1 MIIKLKFNS
10 IFAYSESE
18 NKYCYYEFSSGIN
31 VIGGENTSG
40 KSSLLQMLLYAF
52 GINDVKESLS
62 EILEYKPVIRL
73 DCELFKNGIYHRILF
88 IRDDDFFYIKYQ
100 NKVLSFSGINSNQAQ
115 EHIRLKNY
123 LSELFD
129 FSLMLESNGEFKN
142 APIEAMFMPYY
153 ISQSVGW
160 VSIRKSFG
168 GFDYYKNFREDY
180 LDYYLGVESWED
192 REKKAKLNKQ
202 LSLLELNFDSLKE
215 VRNSDDYKSPL
226 FIDEDLFNNKSE
238 DYINEYKTELSA
250 LISKE
255 KENINLNNELSY
267 YKMRKSILSKVS
279 TNLLQQNPV
288 EEGVCPVCKQHLR
301 PSFSENYKYYQD
313 FNNTDSETNICRV
326 KIKEV
331 AAKIDS
337 NIKVINKLKSSIDSR
352 YRTLNASKINSIDFS
367 SWLSA
372 KIDSA
377 INNQVTD
384 KLSSIQSEII
394 KIKDELKLYKSPEDL
409 KLYRSGYSVTF
420 QKIFINFLSELNV
433 QKPNESRFLD
443 IYKISALPY
452 QGVELLKAIL
462 AYNFAFNKIIVQNNS
477 IHRLPFILDA
487 VFKEDFTGNNE
498 ELVCKFIAENK
509 PNDTQLFVSMAGDKA
524 PNFAEN
530 YLKNSAKLIIIGNQ
544 GQSRCLFKEYNGG
557 CEQILQEINEIINS
571 I

>member
-1 MIIKLKFNS
+1 MTIKLQFNS
-10 IFAYSESE
+10 VFAYSDSKQ
-18 NKYCYYEFSSGIN
+18 KYFYYEFGAGAN

-40 KSSLLQMLLYAF
+40 KSSLLQILLYAC
-52 GINDVKESLS
+52 GINDVKDSLA
-62 EILEYKPVIRL
+62 EILEYKPVVRL
-73 DCELFKNGIYHRILF
+73 DCELFKNREYDRILF
-88 IRDDDFFYIKYQ
+88 IRDDDFFYIKHQ

-142 APIEAMFMPYY
+142 APIEAMFLPYY

-160 VSIRKSFG
+160 VSIRNSFG
-168 GFDYYKNFREDY
+168 GFRYYKNFREDY
-180 LDYYLGVESWED
+180 LDYYLGVESWVD
-192 REKKAKLNKQ
+192 REKKAHLNKQ
-202 LSLLELNFDSLKE
+202 LSLLELNFDSLQE
-215 VRNSDDYKSPL
+215 VKNSDDYKSPL
-226 FIDEDLFNNKSE
+226 FIDEDLLLNKSG
-238 DYINEYKTELSA
+238 DYIKEYKTELSA

-267 YKMRKSILSKVS
+267 YKMRKSVLSKVS
-279 TNLLQQNPV
+279 TNLLQQNPMG
-288 EEGVCPVCKQHLR
+288 GVCPVCNQHLR
-301 PSFSENYKYYQD
+301 ASFSENYKYYQD
-313 FNNTDSETNICRV
+313 FNNTDSEINICRV

-337 NIKVINKLKSSIDSR
+337 NLKAINKLKSSIDSR

-367 SWLSA
+367 SWLNA

-377 INNQVTD
+377 ISNKVAD
-384 KLSSIQSEII
+384 KLSNIQNEILR
-394 KIKDELKLYKSPEDL
+394 IKDELKLYKSSEDL
-409 KLYRSGYSVTF
+409 KLCRDGYSVTF
-420 QKIFINFLSELNV
+420 KKIFINFLSKLNV
-433 QKPNESRFLD
+433 QKPTEGRFLD
-443 IYKISALPY
+443 LYEISALPY

-462 AYNFAFNKIIVQNNS
+462 AYNFAFNKMIVQNNN

-524 PNFAEN
+524 PNFVEN

-544 GQSRCLFKEYNGG
+544 GQSRCLFKEYNGE
-557 CEQILQEINEIINS
+557 CEQVLQEINEITNS